1 MQERCQ
7 NPRGK
12 PCTQELGRPAP
23 GGGGHGAQYLLMP
36 KSRTPWN
43 WGSLGRRT
51 LSREAVLI
59 TKCAGSYLV

>member
-1 MQERCQ
+1 M
-7 NPRGK
+7 
-12 PCTQELGRPAP
+12 
-23 GGGGHGAQYLLMP
+23 LMP